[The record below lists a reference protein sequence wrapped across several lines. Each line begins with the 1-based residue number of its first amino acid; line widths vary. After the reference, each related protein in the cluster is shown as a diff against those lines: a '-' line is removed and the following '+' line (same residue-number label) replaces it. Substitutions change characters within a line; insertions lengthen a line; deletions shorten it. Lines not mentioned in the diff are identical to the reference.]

1 MEHQF
6 PVPGIAIWI
15 LSVGLAWL
23 AFAGIFSLVA
33 KRWPD
38 NPVTDAFND
47 VYGSGSPS

>member
-6 PVPGIAIWI
+6 PLPGVAIFI

-23 AFAGIFSLVA
+23 AFAGVLLLIA

-38 NPVTDAFND
+38 NVFGDAIND
-47 VYGSGSPS
+47 MLGSGSAA